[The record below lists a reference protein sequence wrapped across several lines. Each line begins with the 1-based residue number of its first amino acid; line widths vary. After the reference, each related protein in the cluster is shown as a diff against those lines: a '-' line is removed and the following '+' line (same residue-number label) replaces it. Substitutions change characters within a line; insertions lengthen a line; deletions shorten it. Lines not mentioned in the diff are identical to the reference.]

1 MDVRDP
7 LFKMIP
13 WLCLALLPWVLTSCG
28 GAATK
33 PDDPL
38 VQLQQQIAALR
49 NDINQDRKAE
59 AERMAVVEKNRADYL
74 ADSEEMKS
82 KLQAIDSKL
91 NEYNER
97 MNQLAEKLDN
107 LQTKFNEEL
116 ENRQMGRIPI
126 PGPSALSSPSSPTP
140 TGEGSRVRA
149 TTDFPSSMGTGTVT
163 QKGEATSPVNPTG
176 NPSNFNPTPST
187 PQTEAPPQL
196 PAVPSS
202 PSSPAV
208 REKSE
213 NLTSPE
219 WLFQTAQNE
228 YNQGNY
234 DVAIAGFQKYLELYP
249 NAELADLAQYQI
261 AAAFFN
267 LKAYETALKEY
278 DKLINLY
285 PKSKRLPWAYYNKA
299 QAFLK
304 LGKQLEATS
313 HLRYILTQFPNSEV
327 AEKAKEDLARL
338 GG

>member
-1 MDVRDP
+1 MGVRDL
-7 LFKMIP
+7 LFKVIP
-13 WLCLALLPWVLTSCG
+13 WLCLAILPWVLTGCG
-28 GAATK
+28 GAAAK

-59 AERMAVVEKNRADYL
+59 TERMAIVEKNRADYL

-116 ENRQMGRIPI
+116 ENRQMGRIPT
-126 PGPSALSSPSSPTP
+126 PGYTPPAATNPQSSTTGMSP
-140 TGEGSRVRA
+140 
-149 TTDFPSSMGTGTVT
+149 VT
-163 QKGEATSPVNPTG
+163 NSGEAISSVNPMG
-176 NPSNFNPTPST
+176 NPSNVNPTPNT
-187 PQTEAPPQL
+187 GQTGSLPQL
-196 PAVPSS
+196 PSVP
-202 PSSPAV
+202 PSPAV
-208 REKSE
+208 GGKSE
-213 NLTSPE
+213 DLTSPE
-219 WLFQTAQNE
+219 RLYQTAQNE
-228 YNQGNY
+228 YNRGNY

-261 AAAFFN
+261 AEAFFN

-304 LGKQLEATS
+304 LGRQLEATS

>member
-1 MDVRDP
+1 MGVQDP
-7 LFKMIP
+7 LSKVIP
-13 WLCLALLPWVLTSCG
+13 WLCLAILPWVLTGCG
-28 GAATK
+28 GAAAK

-59 AERMAVVEKNRADYL
+59 TERMAIVEKNRADYL

-116 ENRQMGRIPI
+116 ENRQMGRIPT
-126 PGPSALSSPSSPTP
+126 PGYTPPTTTNPQSST
-140 TGEGSRVRA
+140 TG
-149 TTDFPSSMGTGTVT
+149 
-163 QKGEATSPVNPTG
+163 TSPVTNSGEAASSVNPMG
-176 NPSNFNPTPST
+176 NPSHVNPTPPT
-187 PQTEAPPQL
+187 GQTGSLPQL
-196 PAVPSS
+196 PSVP
-202 PSSPAV
+202 PSPAV
-208 REKSE
+208 GGKSE
-213 NLTSPE
+213 DLTSPE
-219 WLFQTAQNE
+219 RLYQTAQNE

-261 AAAFFN
+261 AEAFFN

-304 LGKQLEATS
+304 LGRQLEATS

-327 AEKAKEDLARL
+327 AEKAREDLARL